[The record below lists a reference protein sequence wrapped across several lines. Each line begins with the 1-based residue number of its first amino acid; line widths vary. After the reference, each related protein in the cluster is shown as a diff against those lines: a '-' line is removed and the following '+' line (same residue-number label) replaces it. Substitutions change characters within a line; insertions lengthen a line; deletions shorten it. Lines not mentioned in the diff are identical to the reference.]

1 MELTKV
7 DVTRQGN
14 RQVLL
19 LPETVHL
26 ADEEVYTVQIG
37 TSVMLY
43 SKPRTSWEEWWKNLE
58 LFTDDFMA
66 DGRQQPTEQQK
77 RDFFFDE

>member
-14 RQVLL
+14 RQTLV
-19 LPETVHL
+19 LPETIHL
-26 ADEEVYTVQIG
+26 ADEEVYAVQIG

-43 SKPRTSWEEWWKNLE
+43 SKPRTWEEWWKNLE
-58 LFTDDFMA
+58 LFTDDFMV
-66 DGRQQPTEQQK
+66 DGRQQPTEQQH
-77 RDFFFDE
+77 RDFSAFDE